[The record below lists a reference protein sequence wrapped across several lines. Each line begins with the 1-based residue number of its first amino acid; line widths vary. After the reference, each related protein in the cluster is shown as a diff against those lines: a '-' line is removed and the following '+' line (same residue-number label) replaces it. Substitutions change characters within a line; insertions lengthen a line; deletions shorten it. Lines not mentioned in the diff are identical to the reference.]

1 MSTITADNQVTNVA
15 RERSD
20 LIRKLFEWGGFAAG
34 AVLIAFGV
42 VAIIMGFSGR
52 STVTDSLK
60 QEKIVGSTDMT
71 PALIA
76 KEVKAAGLTNVANMP
91 TVAVAGK
98 AINTGPRARAFASYM
113 RIHALEASG
122 GFTYAQ
128 MGRFTAKPD
137 APKAQLAVGGGTDN
151 PQFALIDTASKQPV
165 ANGARNLWV
174 TETALTTALNTSY
187 MADRL
192 GLFGI
197 VVGIALLLSGIGFI
211 VLAFAALHRK
221 WIAAEK
227 S

>member
-1 MSTITADNQVTNVA
+1 MSTITADKRVTSA
-15 RERSD
+15 TRQRSE

-60 QEKIVGSTDMT
+60 QEKIVGSADMT

-76 KEVKAAGLTNVANMP
+76 KEAKAAGLTNVDLP
-91 TVAVAGK
+91 TVAVAGQQ
-98 AINTGPRARAFASYM
+98 INTGPRARAFASYM
-113 RIHALEASG
+113 RIHALEATG
-122 GFTYAQ
+122 GYTYAQ
-128 MGRFTAKPD
+128 MGRFQAKPD

-151 PQFALIDTASKQPV
+151 PQFALINTATKQPV
-165 ANGARNLWV
+165 ANGVRDLWV
-174 TETALTTALNTSY
+174 TETALATALNTSY

-197 VVGIALLLSGIGFI
+197 VVGVALLLSGIGFI

-221 WIAAEK
+221 WMAAQT